1 MDDANQKEK
10 SNNLLCNPN
19 HAAAVRDLVN
29 QTNQQT
35 LITVCV
41 LPLTMEK

>member
-10 SNNLLCNPN
+10 QSSCATQD

-29 QTNQQT
+29 QTSQQT

>member
-10 SNNLLCNPN
+10 AIIFCANQP

-29 QTNQQT
+29 QYKKY
-35 LITVCV
+35 
-41 LPLTMEK
+41 E